1 MKLGYYGL
9 GKMGSSMVQR
19 LLEKKHDVVACNRS
33 RGPIDAIAKKGAT
46 PAYDAEELVKK
57 LKKPRVLW
65 LMVSNGAVD
74 AVLSDLVPLLEE
86 GDTVIDGG
94 NSLYTESIRRSREL
108 AEKGIDFF
116 DVGTSGGPSGARNG
130 ACLMIGGKK
139 ESFKKFEPLFK
150 DLAAKDAYGYLG
162 KSGAGHFVK
171 MIHNGIE
178 YGMMQAIAEGF
189 SIMNVPSDFGLD
201 LAEVARVYNRQ
212 SVIESRLTQWLAKA
226 YQEEGTSLANISG
239 EVGASGEGQWTVD
252 TAQQM
257 DIPAPVIS
265 AALEFRKQS
274 KGNPTYTGKILS
286 ALRGQFGGHAV
297 KRE

>member
-1 MKLGYYGL
+1 MVYCTHMKLGYYGL

-150 DLAAKDAYGYLG
+150 DLAAKDAYGDLG

-178 YGMMQAIAEGF
+178 YGMMQA
-189 SIMNVPSDFGLD
+189 
-201 LAEVARVYNRQ
+201 
-212 SVIESRLTQWLAKA
+212 
-226 YQEEGTSLANISG
+226 
-239 EVGASGEGQWTVD
+239 
-252 TAQQM
+252 
-257 DIPAPVIS
+257 
-265 AALEFRKQS
+265 
-274 KGNPTYTGKILS
+274 
-286 ALRGQFGGHAV
+286 
-297 KRE
+297 

>member
-9 GKMGSSMVQR
+9 GKMGSNMVQR

-33 RGPIDAIAKKGAT
+33 REPIDAVAKKGAT

-57 LKKPRVLW
+57 LKKPRVIW
-65 LMVSNGAVD
+65 LMVSNAAVD
-74 AVLSDLVPLLEE
+74 AVLLDLVPLLEE
-86 GDTVIDGG
+86 GDTMIDGG
-94 NSLYTESIRRSREL
+94 NSLYTESIRRSQEL
-108 AEKGIDFF
+108 SERGIDFL

-150 DLAAKDAYGYLG
+150 DLAAKDAYGYMG

-189 SIMNVPSDFGLD
+189 SIMNVPSDFNLD
-201 LAEVARVYNRQ
+201 LAEVARIYNRQ

-226 YQEEGTSLANISG
+226 YQEEGTSLASISG

-252 TAQQM
+252 AAREM

-297 KRE
+297 KKE